1 MSTTRREV
9 PVTSIYAKA
18 VFTGN
23 VSGDVTT
30 ITSVTFTQNEDD
42 WLLGVKKEDMPSVM
56 DSEFLLYIKYHRS
69 TRNMGKKSNTEHWN
83 KADDQK
89 TILQNCIRSESDTRR
104 NRNDLFILRSGIIC
118 TIRI

>member
-56 DSEFLLYIKYHRS
+56 IIDGKQYRWDRREEGKRYHMLYAA
-69 TRNMGKKSNTEHWN
+69 EHLWM
-83 KADDQK
+83 
-89 TILQNCIRSESDTRR
+89 IFR
-104 NRNDLFILRSGIIC
+104 
-118 TIRI
+118 

>member
-30 ITSVTFTQNEDD
+30 IT
-42 WLLGVKKEDMPSVM
+42 LAAGRKK
-56 DSEFLLYIKYHRS
+56 
-69 TRNMGKKSNTEHWN
+69 
-83 KADDQK
+83 
-89 TILQNCIRSESDTRR
+89 RR
-104 NRNDLFILRSGIIC
+104 YAISHDH
-118 TIRI
+118 

>member
-42 WLLGVKKEDMPSVM
+42 WMLGVKKEDMPSVM
-56 DSEFLLYIKYHRS
+56 IIDGKQYRWDSAFLLYIKYHRS
-69 TRNMGKKSNTEHWN
+69 TRNMGLKKQH
-83 KADDQK
+83 
-89 TILQNCIRSESDTRR
+89 
-104 NRNDLFILRSGIIC
+104 
-118 TIRI
+118 

>member
-9 PVTSIYAKA
+9 PVTSIYAKAVFTGNVSGDVTTITSVFLFLFLPFDALCCRFFHLLRFSPFHAHPVLCGYEIKVSAVTVTSIYAKA

-42 WLLGVKKEDMPSVM
+42 WLLGVCYD
-56 DSEFLLYIKYHRS
+56 
-69 TRNMGKKSNTEHWN
+69 
-83 KADDQK
+83 
-89 TILQNCIRSESDTRR
+89 
-104 NRNDLFILRSGIIC
+104 GI
-118 TIRI
+118 

>member
-42 WLLGVKKEDMPSVM
+42 WLLGVKKEDMPSK
-56 DSEFLLYIKYHRS
+56 LYTVRIRH
-69 TRNMGKKSNTEHWN
+69 KKE
-83 KADDQK
+83 QK
-89 TILQNCIRSESDTRR
+89 
-104 NRNDLFILRSGIIC
+104 
-118 TIRI
+118 

>member
-9 PVTSIYAKA
+9 PVTSIYANA

-56 DSEFLLYIKYHRS
+56 IID
-69 TRNMGKKSNTEHWN
+69 GKQYRWTVHSYFTLNTIVAQGTWVKKQH
-83 KADDQK
+83 
-89 TILQNCIRSESDTRR
+89 
-104 NRNDLFILRSGIIC
+104 
-118 TIRI
+118 

>member
-9 PVTSIYAKA
+9 PVTSIYANA

-42 WLLGVKKEDMPSVM
+42 WLLGVKK
-56 DSEFLLYIKYHRS
+56 
-69 TRNMGKKSNTEHWN
+69 
-83 KADDQK
+83 
-89 TILQNCIRSESDTRR
+89 RR
-104 NRNDLFILRSGIIC
+104 YAIGHDH
-118 TIRI
+118 

>member
-9 PVTSIYAKA
+9 PVTSIYANA

-56 DSEFLLYIKYHRS
+56 IID
-69 TRNMGKKSNTEHWN
+69 GKQYRWTVHSYFT
-83 KADDQK
+83 
-89 TILQNCIRSESDTRR
+89 
-104 NRNDLFILRSGIIC
+104 
-118 TIRI
+118 

>member
-56 DSEFLLYIKYHRS
+56 IID
-69 TRNMGKKSNTEHWN
+69 GKQYRWTVNSYFTLNTIVAQGTWVKKQH
-83 KADDQK
+83 
-89 TILQNCIRSESDTRR
+89 
-104 NRNDLFILRSGIIC
+104 
-118 TIRI
+118 

>member
-30 ITSVTFTQNEDD
+30 ITSVTLIKSMTVYLM
-42 WLLGVKKEDMPSVM
+42 LLIPLK
-56 DSEFLLYIKYHRS
+56 
-69 TRNMGKKSNTEHWN
+69 
-83 KADDQK
+83 
-89 TILQNCIRSESDTRR
+89 
-104 NRNDLFILRSGIIC
+104 
-118 TIRI
+118 

>member
-56 DSEFLLYIKYHRS
+56 
-69 TRNMGKKSNTEHWN
+69 NMGKKSNTEHWN

>member
-9 PVTSIYAKA
+9 PVTSIHAKA

-42 WLLGVKKEDMPSVM
+42 WLLGVKK
-56 DSEFLLYIKYHRS
+56 K
-69 TRNMGKKSNTEHWN
+69 
-83 KADDQK
+83 
-89 TILQNCIRSESDTRR
+89 
-104 NRNDLFILRSGIIC
+104 IC
-118 TIRI
+118 HQS

>member
-9 PVTSIYAKA
+9 PVTSIYANA

-56 DSEFLLYIKYHRS
+56 IIDG
-69 TRNMGKKSNTEHWN
+69 NNT
-83 KADDQK
+83 DGQ
-89 TILQNCIRSESDTRR
+89 CIPT
-104 NRNDLFILRSGIIC
+104 LH
-118 TIRI
+118 